1 MESRDPRV
9 QRVLRNHLEI
19 TGLHGPRG
27 PRGCKGEAGPPGAQ
41 GPAGLKGPL
50 GPSGQ
55 AGKTV
60 DTGTRGPP
68 SPKGVPGPLVRNWK
82 QCVFP
87 KLADGKDNG
96 LIKVRVELSPLWRCI
111 LLK

>member
-1 MESRDPRV
+1 MNIR
-9 QRVLRNHLEI
+9 
-19 TGLHGPRG
+19 
-27 PRGCKGEAGPPGAQ
+27 KGKAGPPGAQ
-41 GPAGLKGPL
+41 GPAGPKGPL

-55 AGKTV
+55 AATKG
-60 DTGTRGPP
+60 DTGARGPRG
-68 SPKGVPGPLVRNWK
+68 PKGVPGPLVRNWK